1 MKRNIIHTLWMAAVL
16 PLLLASCQQEEL
28 PGMNGTSDLT
38 PLAITVTDG
47 GYAPADPADGRHKT
61 VTRATENGYR
71 TDFTAGDECGLY
83 IVRNGKAVYENVKLT
98 ATAGSDGSLT
108 WQPEKAIAG
117 GMEGESY
124 FLYYPYQADMTGKT
138 DASVTDDADF
148 FAPLISGWQP
158 ASDQSDYAAGY
169 TAGDLMTATGTA
181 TTSADGMRQLSFSMT
196 HRMALAVIVIPGEKV
211 YKFTDSSIPDYTLVS
226 TTDFSGEAK
235 PCANGDNTYRYLV
248 NPKASSAPTLTGI
261 YACGKM
267 EKEFTVTTGN
277 MDAGS
282 YKTYKVDGAAPIEI
296 NYNLQ
301 TGDYFCKN
309 SSNTWYIIPRTE
321 TPGSECIG
329 IVFHVGQHPDDQ
341 SDYSK
346 SGIGQSVCHGY
357 VVALTDVHNDD
368 SDGLRWEWKDG
379 IYDQRVG
386 ASTDEN
392 DWNGYAN
399 CQQIHKFVGDN
410 SSDGWE
416 MKHYPAALA
425 CETYGNRTT
434 DQDGNDAGG
443 KYDWQKP
450 LAAPDNTS
458 GWFLP
463 SCGQLL
469 HLYNNRSF
477 LSVRLTEV
485 KDSTPADCDYKDKIK
500 GLDTNWKHNWSSTE
514 SKSSALFALLV
525 VHTDYTYW
533 TAQMKRNTNC
543 VRAVLAF

>member
-1 MKRNIIHTLWMAAVL
+1 MAAVL

-28 PGMNGTSDLT
+28 SGMNGTSDLAL
-38 PLAITVTDG
+38 LAVTITDG
-47 GYAPADPADGRHKT
+47 GYAPAASADGRQKAA
-61 VTRATENGYR
+61 TRATENGYR

-83 IVRNGKAVYENVKLT
+83 IVRDGKAVYENVKLT

-117 GMEGESY
+117 GMDGESY

-158 ASDQSDYAAGY
+158 ASDQSDYAASY
-169 TAGDLMTATGTA
+169 TASDLMTATGTA

-211 YKFTDSSIPDYTLVS
+211 YKFTDSSIPDYTVKLS
-226 TTDFSGEAK
+226 ATDFSGEAK

-261 YACGKM
+261 YACGKVGN
-267 EKEFTVTTGN
+267 EFAVTTGN
-277 MDAGS
+277 MDAGF

-309 SSNTWYIIPRTE
+309 SSHTWYIIPGTE

-329 IVFHVGQHPDDQ
+329 IVFHAGQHPDDQ

-357 VVALTDVHNDD
+357 VVALTDVHNDY
-368 SDGLRWEWKDG
+368 SDILRWEYKNTG
-379 IYDQRVG
+379 AYDRRVG

-399 CQQIHKFVGDN
+399 CQQIHKFVVDN
-410 SSDGWE
+410 SFDGWE
-416 MKHYPAALA
+416 MKYFPAALA

-434 DQDGNDAGG
+434 DQDGFDAGG

-477 LSVRLTEV
+477 LSVRMTEV

-500 GLDTNWKHNWSSTE
+500 WFGASCYWSSTE
-514 SKSSALFALLV
+514 HSSERFYAWRVYFYYGNAE
-525 VHTDYTYW
+525 DYDAKYYPYD
-533 TAQMKRNTNC
+533 

>member
-1 MKRNIIHTLWMAAVL
+1 MAAVL

-47 GYAPADPADGRHKT
+47 GYAPAASADGRQKT

-83 IVRNGKAVYENVKLT
+83 IVRDGKAVYENVKLT

-138 DASVTDDADF
+138 NASVTDDADF

-158 ASDQSDYAAGY
+158 ASDQSDYATGY

-181 TTSADGMRQLSFSMT
+181 TTSVDGMRQLSFSMT

-211 YKFTDSSIPDYTLVS
+211 YKFTDSSIPDYTVKLS
-226 TTDFSGEAK
+226 ATDFSGEAK
-235 PCANGDNTYRYLV
+235 PCPNGDNTYRYLV

-267 EKEFTVTTGN
+267 ENEFAVTTGN

-282 YKTYKVDGAAPIEI
+282 YKTYKVDGGATFEI
-296 NYNLQ
+296 YYNLQ

-309 SSNTWYIIPRTE
+309 SSNMWYIIPGTE
-321 TPGSECIG
+321 APGSECIG
-329 IVFHVGQHPDDQ
+329 IVFRAGQHSGDQ

-357 VVALTDVHNDD
+357 VVALTDVHHDD
-368 SDGLRWEWKDG
+368 SDGLRWLWKDG
-379 IYDQRVG
+379 SYYMRVE
-386 ASTDEN
+386 ASIDEN

-399 CQQIHKFVGDN
+399 CQQIHKFVVDN
-410 SSDGWE
+410 SPIGWK
-416 MKHYPAALA
+416 MKHFPAALA

-469 HLYNNRSF
+469 HLYDNR
-477 LSVRLTEV
+477 LSLSARMTEV
-485 KDSTPADCDYKDKIK
+485 KNSTPADCDYKDKIK
-500 GLDTNWKHNWSSTE
+500 WFDTKFYWSSTE
-514 SKSSALFALLV
+514 HSRDSDRAWYVDF
-525 VHTDYTYW
+525 DGDDNYTYRKDN
-533 TAQMKRNTNC
+533 AIR